1 MIKMAAKKDSFEFS
15 IICNEDFEELVADEL
30 KKICKKKSELSDGV
44 ISFKGKLEDALRYIY
59 LAQSSKK
66 VLLKLFE
73 FKYTSET
80 KLLKNIEALEN
91 KDFSVIN
98 GSFSVRSNLYHLEKS
113 VGSIIYNKLEN
124 PVVEMSNPDYPVYL
138 QVSKSSAILGIE
150 LSEGDLSKRTYKIFS
165 HPSSIKGT
173 LAYFLVAISGYNG
186 KGLFLDPCCGSGTIC
201 AEAAY
206 LASGMSLRYF
216 DKSKIISSKVF
227 DEIDTSKIFK
237 KHDDEIKS
245 RKENLSKKTE
255 IRAYDIDLQSVN
267 AAKKNLK
274 IGGIEK
280 FVSVAKGDIDWLE
293 TKFKENSVDYI
304 VSNPSAY
311 TKTNTKKSDKFF
323 DIFFYQTEFILSKKG
338 EIVLLLNSERPL
350 EFAKK
355 YKLIPKLEK
364 KINLGDA
371 EKYIY
376 SFTKK

>member
-1 MIKMAAKKDSFEFS
+1 MVVEKKLYDFC
-15 IICNEDFEELVADEL
+15 IVCNENFEDLVAEEL
-30 KKICKKKSELSDGV
+30 KRICKKTSTMGNGFV
-44 ISFKGKLEDALRYIY
+44 FFQGTLEDVMRYIY
-59 LAQSSKK
+59 LTQSSKK
-66 VLLKLFE
+66 VLLSLMV
-73 FKYTSET
+73 FKYKDEF
-80 KLLKNIEALEN
+80 KLLKDIETLN
-91 KDFSVIN
+91 DDFFSFID
-98 GSFSVRSNLYHLEKS
+98 GSFSIRSNLHHIERD
-113 VGSIIYNKLEN
+113 VGSAIYKKLSN
-124 PVVEMSNPDYPVYL
+124 PVVEMSNPDYPMNIHI
-138 QVSKSSAILGIE
+138 SENSAVLGIE

-201 AEAAY
+201 AEAGY

-216 DKSKIISSKVF
+216 DKSKILSSKMF
-227 DEIDTSKIFK
+227 EGIDTSHFFK
-237 KHDDEIKS
+237 KLDDEVKS
-245 RKENLSKKTE
+245 KKDNLSKKTE

-267 AAKKNLK
+267 ATKKNLK

-293 TKFKENSVDYI
+293 TKFKENSVDYV

-338 EIVLLLNSERPL
+338 KIVLLLNSERPL

-364 KINLGDA
+364 KLGLGDA